1 MTVKRGKH
9 MILLTRSRK
18 TEPRNEPTEKL
29 FGNRLRGTELSE
41 RPGGKTRCKRGSV
54 LRLQQQH
61 LQVPWWEA
69 MNSRVEVIG
78 MYNIF
83 VDCASGSTTGFSNRQ
98 KEYEEKSTTP
108 EFKGTVFFNTYVWEL
123 AIKFL
128 VIQTNN
134 YNKKMPKMVKSSAKN
149 NNIKWQ

>member
-1 MTVKRGKH
+1 
-9 MILLTRSRK
+9 
-18 TEPRNEPTEKL
+18 
-29 FGNRLRGTELSE
+29 
-41 RPGGKTRCKRGSV
+41 
-54 LRLQQQH
+54 
-61 LQVPWWEA
+61 
-69 MNSRVEVIG
+69 

-83 VDCASGSTTGFSNRQ
+83 VDCASGSTVGFSNRQ

-108 EFKGTVFFNTYVWEL
+108 EFKGTVFFNTYVWEF

-149 NNIKWQ
+149 NNIK